1 MNKHIIVNL
10 LKYALALGLMVWVI
24 GSNWGDPRGTVGKIV
39 VGGEPEK
46 GKITGKVLSY
56 QPKESIRIERFSE
69 EREDTGE
76 AMEFALKPN
85 GKTLIVQNDGATL
98 NPGVIVTL
106 SGISRGLA
114 YIWQRHVH
122 GGEPIHAGYL
132 LLALVLAV
140 CSLMLTFV
148 RWYILVRAVELPF
161 RLIDA
166 FRLGFIGLFFNNF
179 MPGSVG
185 GDVIKAAVLAREQDR
200 RTVAVATVIMDRAI
214 ALWALIW
221 FVALLGAVFW
231 MSGLLVGQGAEQC
244 RTIVTIAWTIIGLSM
259 LAWTALGLLPDV
271 RAQALRG
278 TAGALAKGRRRC
290 RRVVAGGVDVSLP
303 AARRLRRAGS
313 VVGRSRRLRLL
324 LLLCRAVAV
333 AAGLRRADSHANPA
347 LPDRAD
353 RPGDSGGAVLSRRGR
368 HRRVGLRA
376 AL

>member
-1 MNKHIIVNL
+1 MNKRIIVNL

-231 MSGLLVGQGAEQC
+231 ISGLLVGQGAEQC

-259 LAWTALGLLPDV
+259 LAWTALGLLPDA
-271 RAQALRG
+271 RQALRG

-290 RRVVAGGVDVSLP
+290 RRVVAGGMDVSLP
-303 AARRLRRAGS
+303 AACRLRRAGS

-353 RPGDSGGAVLSRRGR
+353 RPGDSGGAVLSRRSR
-368 HRRVGLRA
+368 HR
-376 AL
+376 